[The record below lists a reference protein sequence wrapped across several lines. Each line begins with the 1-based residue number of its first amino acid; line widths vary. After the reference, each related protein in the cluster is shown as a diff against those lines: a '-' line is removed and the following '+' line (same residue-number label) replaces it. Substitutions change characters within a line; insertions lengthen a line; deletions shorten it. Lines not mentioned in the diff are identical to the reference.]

1 MTRRPALLLLLLALM
16 LSACA
21 PYGAVGMSVT
31 ATQPVIAASAT
42 ASPTLKA
49 TRNPAPSPTPGAT
62 STPAPPVLWISPEV
76 PAGLRE
82 GLDLPASVRITEDQN
97 QANLFLYGMDGV
109 AVSSAATTL
118 WVYALAAPFPT
129 ISDSI
134 DFDVLRKA
142 WHEGKP
148 VPGWELPLLMTA
160 ETQAAMERR
169 LGLPAHGAV
178 RLLDAEALLP
188 TAWEENLL
196 AIIPFEAIEPRWKV
210 MRIGAISPFDPIGDY
225 PLTVRFDL
233 YGADQSVDGIKLPTN
248 RDPEKLTRLV
258 MTGVTAL
265 SRRIAEKMESD
276 GLTYPAKDIGSLLA
290 EADLTHISNE
300 VSFYADCPKPGP
312 LRADM
317 RFCSNPR
324 YIKLLEAVGADVIE
338 LTGNHN
344 LDWGFEPYLYS
355 LEMYRERGWGV
366 YGGGEN
372 LNASRVPLEIAHNG
386 NSFVFLGCSPAG
398 PEAVWATEWTPGSAP
413 CDLDKLER
421 QITALRAEGRLP
433 ILTFQHVETLGYV
446 PSPAQGSPD
455 FRRMARAGAVIVSGS
470 QSHYAQTMTLVTG
483 EYGASFVHYGLGN
496 LFFDQMEPEEIR
508 PAFID
513 RHIFYDGRYL
523 GVELVTTIL
532 EEGARPRL
540 MTAVERQEFLTTIFS
555 LSNWES
561 E

>member
-1 MTRRPALLLLLLALM
+1 MEPRQKIT
-16 LSACA
+16 
-21 PYGAVGMSVT
+21 
-31 ATQPVIAASAT
+31 TQ
-42 ASPTLKA
+42 
-49 TRNPAPSPTPGAT
+49 
-62 STPAPPVLWISPEV
+62 
-76 PAGLRE
+76 
-82 GLDLPASVRITEDQN
+82 
-97 QANLFLYGMDGV
+97 
-109 AVSSAATTL
+109 

-129 ISDSI
+129 LTDTV
-134 DFDVLRKA
+134 DYDQLHEAWRK
-142 WHEGKP
+142 GKP
-148 VPGWELPLLMTA
+148 IPGWNLPILMTA
-160 ETQAAMERR
+160 ETQAAMGLR
-169 LGLPAHGAV
+169 LGQPVEGTV
-178 RLLDAEALLP
+178 RLLDADELLP

-196 AIIPFEAIEPRWKV
+196 ALIPFEAIEPRWKV
-210 MRIGAISPFDPIGDY
+210 LRLDGISPFDLNLGDY
-225 PLTVRFDL
+225 GLAMRINL
-233 YGADQSVDGIKLPTN
+233 HGNAEIAEGITLPTN
-248 RDPEKLTRLV
+248 RDPNKLTRLM

-276 GLTYPAKDIGSLLA
+276 GLTYPAKDIGELLA

-324 YIKLLEAVGADVIE
+324 YIKLLEAVGADIIE

-344 LDWGFEPYLYS
+344 LDWGHQPYLDS

-372 LNASRVPLEIAHNG
+372 LIAAQVPLEIEHNG
-386 NSFVFLGCSPAG
+386 SRLVFLGCSPAG

-413 CDLDKLER
+413 CNLDRMEQQVR
-421 QITALRAEGRLP
+421 ALRAEGKLP
-433 ILTFQHVETLGYV
+433 IVTLQHVETLGYV

-455 FRRMARAGAVIVSGS
+455 FRRLARAGAVIVSGS
-470 QSHYAQTMTLVTG
+470 QSHYAQTMTLVDG
-483 EYGASFVHYGLGN
+483 DFGPAFVHYGLGN

-532 EEGARPRL
+532 EEGARPRP
-540 MTAVERQEFLTTIFS
+540 MTASERQEFLDMIFS
-555 LSNWES
+555 LSNWSGE
-561 E
+561 

>member
-1 MTRRPALLLLLLALM
+1 MP
-16 LSACA
+16 
-21 PYGAVGMSVT
+21 VT
-31 ATQPVIAASAT
+31 VTPPVIVASAT
-42 ASPTLKA
+42 ASPTIEA
-49 TRNPAPSPTPGAT
+49 TRTPEPLPTAPPTR
-62 STPAPPVLWISPEV
+62 TPAPPVLWIAPQV
-76 PAGLRE
+76 PASLRNA
-82 GLDLPASVRITEDQN
+82 LDLPAAVRITEDEN
-97 QANLFLYGMDGV
+97 QANLILYGVDGV
-109 AVSSAATTL
+109 VESNERITTE

-129 ISDSI
+129 ITDTV
-134 DFDVLRKA
+134 DYDHVYEA
-142 WHEGKP
+142 WREGKP
-148 VPGWELPLLMTA
+148 IPGWDLPILMTA
-160 ETQAAMERR
+160 ETQAVME
-169 LGLPAHGAV
+169 LGMGPPVEGTV
-178 RLLDAEALLP
+178 RILDADALLSM
-188 TAWEENLL
+188 AWEENLL

-210 MRIGAISPFDPIGDY
+210 LRINGISPFDPQLGRY
-225 PLTVRFDL
+225 PLTAIFDIS
-233 YGADQSVDGIKLPTN
+233 GSADVSESLTLPTN
-248 RDPEKLTRLV
+248 RDPAKLTRLV

-265 SRRIAEKMESD
+265 SRHIAEKMESD
-276 GLTYPAKDIGSLLA
+276 GLTYPAKDIGPLLA

-372 LNASRVPLEIAHNG
+372 LNAARIPLEITHNG
-386 NSFVFLGCSPAG
+386 NAFVFLGCSPAG
-398 PEAVWATEWTPGSAP
+398 PQAVWATEWTPGSAP
-413 CDLDKLER
+413 CDMDRLER
-421 QITALRAEGRLP
+421 QITALRAEGKLP

-470 QSHYAQTMTLVTG
+470 QSHYGQTMTLLSG
-483 EYGASFVHYGLGN
+483 EYGSSFVHYGLGN

-523 GVELVTTIL
+523 GVDLVTTIL

-540 MTAVERQEFLTTIFS
+540 MTTSERQEFLTTIFT
-555 LSNWES
+555 LSDWDGE
-561 E
+561 